1 MVSLKLLHKQSL
13 NIKVIIIFPTLHI
26 FIFQD
31 ITVFSNFYIIKEE
44 NLSLDNKLIKIF
56 IYAGE
61 RTTSDT
67 ESSDSGVEGSEV
79 NTITEAGLEA
89 IVDLRKAAVF
99 NEPFYIVVLER
110 TDGGSTVHMWRL
122 TVSSQADP
130 SGKPTFLF
138 NFLM

>member
-1 MVSLKLLHKQSL
+1 M
-13 NIKVIIIFPTLHI
+13 
-26 FIFQD
+26 
-31 ITVFSNFYIIKEE
+31 
-44 NLSLDNKLIKIF
+44 
-56 IYAGE
+56 
-61 RTTSDT
+61 
-67 ESSDSGVEGSEV
+67 EGSDV

-130 SGKPTFLF
+130 SGMLLYLFLYYCNIMILL
-138 NFLM
+138 NFYNYSMLVTAF

>member
-1 MVSLKLLHKQSL
+1 M
-13 NIKVIIIFPTLHI
+13 
-26 FIFQD
+26 
-31 ITVFSNFYIIKEE
+31 
-44 NLSLDNKLIKIF
+44 
-56 IYAGE
+56 
-61 RTTSDT
+61 
-67 ESSDSGVEGSEV
+67 

-130 SGKPTFLF
+130 SGECLHIPLAWFS
-138 NFLM
+138 